1 MNPEFTLADC
11 LLRFTQCLELFSKN
25 PFSFLADRMQC
36 QQGKMAAFSNVL
48 QCQRD
53 ALAKGVE
60 IIKKTLDKYDI
71 LDNDEEES

>member
-1 MNPEFTLADC
+1 MH
-11 LLRFTQCLELFSKN
+11 LFS
-25 PFSFLADRMQC
+25 PPSHGITIAFFISLLFLSFLLPDRMQC

-71 LDNDEEES
+71 LEDEEEC